1 MIEAE
6 QGGPG
11 GWLQKVSAADKKLG
25 SSGIYSY
32 QKEAGDCPRV
42 RAIRSMSAAE
52 CALRN
57 RRRLRAGRRCLA
69 HSSTP
74 EPSVSCKTITSDPP
88 LGRAAQGLGIP
99 SRTVTVEAALSKRSA
114 AADRDSLVVHS
125 PVDMEG
131 CVEPCGTVVSSR
143 RSCPR
148 ARSTKPP
155 TSVPVAIVSSPSEK
169 LPVLSLTTPIR

>member
-1 MIEAE
+1 MTKISVLLAAAPPSD
-6 QGGPG
+6 GP
-11 GWLQKVSAADKKLG
+11 
-25 SSGIYSY
+25 
-32 QKEAGDCPRV
+32 
-42 RAIRSMSAAE
+42 

-57 RRRLRAGRRCLA
+57 RRRLRAGRGFRHRTPWRRGLSITGASSGKRRPGSCGALRSVRLA
-69 HSSTP
+69 RSSTP